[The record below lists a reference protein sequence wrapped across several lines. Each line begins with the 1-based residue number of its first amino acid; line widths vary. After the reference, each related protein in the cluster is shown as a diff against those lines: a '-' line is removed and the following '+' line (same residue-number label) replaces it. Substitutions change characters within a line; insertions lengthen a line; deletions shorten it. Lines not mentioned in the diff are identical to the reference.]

1 MKEFIKKHKKVLI
14 IFIVVILLVVLGV
27 ILANTV
33 FKSNK
38 DDIINPDDPTT
49 NEFEKYL
56 KDSIKGFDED
66 SIADFVTSTDNVG
79 TVSGIYW
86 GAMYSGSIGDDLKIL
101 YSLYSLIYKNSDLID
116 YLTGA
121 NMFDEDTG
129 LADISLSLK
138 FINKVLDAKFKD
150 TTIEADTVLTEFF
163 NGINLV
169 YCDDEYC
176 MISLSN
182 SIESGSS
189 SDGSY
194 ETTDSSFNKVSGGY
208 EYTTSYYFSEIQF
221 DGDMKFGIY
230 DNAMKT
236 TTYCE
241 TTLTDILSFDKSKI
255 TENCNSDGTFT
266 YSKVKFNFDKNYKF
280 IDTEEA

>member
-1 MKEFIKKHKKVLI
+1 MKEFIKKHKKVFI
-14 IFIVVILLVVLGV
+14 IIGIVILLTLVGV

-33 FKSNK
+33 FKTNK

-86 GAMYSGSIGDDLKIL
+86 GAMYSSSIGDDLKIL
-101 YSLYSLIYKNSDLID
+101 YSLYSLIYRDSDLIN

-121 NMFDEDTG
+121 DMFDEDTG
-129 LADISLSLK
+129 TADISLSIK

-150 TTIEADTVLTEFF
+150 TKIEKNTVLTEFF
-163 NGINLV
+163 KGINLV
-169 YCDDEYC
+169 YCEDESC
-176 MISLSN
+176 MISVSN
-182 SIESGSS
+182 SIESGSE

-194 ETTDSSFNKVSGGY
+194 ENTDSSFNKVSGGY
-208 EYTTSYYFSEIQF
+208 EYTTSYYYSEIQF
-221 DGDMKFGIY
+221 DDEMKFGIY

-241 TTLTDILSFDKSKI
+241 TTLTDILSFNQSKI
-255 TENCNSDGTFT
+255 TENCKVDGTFT
-266 YSKVKFNFDKNYKF
+266 YAKVKYNFDKNYKF
-280 IDTEEA
+280 INSEEV